1 MIRKDPRHCEQ
12 REVNLYK
19 DELFLNIRN
28 DVSEKVIFFFL
39 FLFVFFST
47 TAQNTPN
54 LYKNSDQK
62 AMNHWVDSI
71 FDTMTTDEKIG
82 QLFMI
87 IADPR
92 PSYHNRILNNIRDQ
106 KVGGILF
113 SSGKLSDEA
122 ESINLYQKNSR
133 IPLFISFDGEWGLAM
148 RLNDT
153 PRFPK
158 NMMLGAIQDN
168 EWLRLYGEEIG
179 RECKELGIQIN
190 FAPVLDVN
198 VNPDNPVIGT
208 RSFGENQQ
216 LVTEKGLAYSQGL
229 EKMQV
234 MAVGKHFP
242 GHGDTAK
249 DSHKTL
255 PKINRDRVRLDS
267 VELYPFVQYINAG
280 FSGIMTGHLS
290 IPVLDKS
297 NLPASL
303 SPQII
308 TNLLSKELD
317 FNGLKFTDALVMKGA
332 SAGTYSV
339 CVESLLAG
347 NDVLLSPEK
356 PATEF
361 AAVKKA
367 IETGVLS
374 MKMIE
379 EKCLKIL
386 QYKYIT
392 GLNRY
397 KPITTKGL
405 SGRLHST
412 FSDWL
417 IQKLNAEAVT
427 LLKNEQESL
436 PLKQLGKRKIA
447 VVSLGAEESNPFQQA
462 MALYDSF
469 DFFQLA
475 NGETPARVFDQL
487 KNYDVVVCAVHSEKA
502 GTYPE
507 LQALAAK
514 KELHLCFFT
523 SPYKLT
529 QYPAVSKAQSVVL
542 AYENTPYAQK
552 AAAEIIM
559 GGLPAKGKLPVSIAG
574 LFDYGTGLTT
584 QKERLSYQHPMEAG
598 MSEKT
603 LNKIAAIVK
612 EGIEKEAFPG
622 CQVLVA
628 KDGVVVYNQS
638 FGFFDYA
645 GTHPV
650 QNTDIYDLASV
661 TKATATL
668 SAVIELYDTGQL
680 KLSDPLSKYIPE
692 LRNTDKAN
700 ITIQEALFHQTGLS
714 PFLPFYM
721 GLIDTNSYEGSLYA
735 NKRNVTYR
743 ILYDKNTYMRTDFE
757 FFPDKVSQTPQKG
770 IQKQVAENFYI
781 ADDFN
786 QTVLQTIVE
795 SKLRNNKTYL
805 YSDLNFM
812 LLKEAVENISG
823 QSLDAL
829 VEKTFFAG
837 LGASTTTFLP
847 LKKFSKY
854 TIAPTEHDEF
864 LRNQILIGYT
874 HDEAAAVM
882 GNVSGNA
889 GLFSNANDLAK
900 LLQLFLNEGEY
911 GGERYFSQATA
922 RMFTQTKSPNS
933 RRGLGFDKP
942 DKIKETGSTSEKA
955 PASTYGHTGY
965 TGTCFWVDPDNQIL
979 YIFLSNRVYPSRTH
993 TQLMGLNI
1001 RTRIQDVIYE
1011 ALNAH

>member
-1 MIRKDPRHCEQ
+1 MNEKKIDDPRYCE
-12 REVNLYK
+12 R
-19 DELFLNIRN
+19 
-28 DVSEKVIFFFL
+28 SEAKRLLRDACNNGFKRVYCFFL
-39 FLFVFFST
+39 FIFLFLSIS
-47 TAQNTPN
+47 AQNPPN
-54 LYKNSDQK
+54 LYKNMDQK
-62 AMNHWVDSI
+62 AMNRWVDSI

-113 SSGKLSDEA
+113 SGGTLNDEA

-148 RLNDT
+148 RLDNT

-168 EWLRLYGEEIG
+168 DRLRLYGEEMG

-198 VNPDNPVIGT
+198 VNPDNPVIGA

-216 LVTEKGLAYSQGL
+216 LAAEKGLAYSRGL

-242 GHGDTAK
+242 GHGDTAD
-249 DSHKTL
+249 DSHNTL
-255 PKINRDRVRLDS
+255 PKINQNRSRLDS
-267 VELYPFVQYINAG
+267 VELYPFVQYIRAG

-290 IPVLDKS
+290 IPALDNQD

-308 TNLLSKELD
+308 TNLLTSELG
-317 FNGLKFTDALVMKGA
+317 FSGLKFTDALVMKGA
-332 SAGTYSV
+332 SGGTNSSV

-347 NDVLLSPEK
+347 NDILLSPEK
-356 PATEF
+356 PAAEF

-367 IETGVLS
+367 LETGVLS
-374 MKMIE
+374 MKLIE
-379 EKCLKIL
+379 EKCRKIL
-386 QYKYIT
+386 CYKYIT
-392 GLNRY
+392 GLSRY
-397 KPITTKGL
+397 KPIVTKGL
-405 SGRLHST
+405 NRRINST
-412 FSDWL
+412 YSDWL
-417 IQKLNAEAVT
+417 IQKLNAEAIT
-427 LLKNEQESL
+427 LLKNENEAL

-447 VVSLGAEESNPFQQA
+447 VVSLGADASNPFQET
-462 MALYDSF
+462 MALYDQF

-475 NGETPARVFDQL
+475 KGESPARLFAQL
-487 KNYDVVVCAVHSEKA
+487 KNYDTVVCAVHSDKIKD
-502 GTYPE
+502 YPE

-514 KELHLCFFT
+514 KEVHLCFFI
-523 SPYKLT
+523 SPYKLP
-529 QYPAVSKAQSVVL
+529 QYTVISKAKSVVL

-552 AAAEIIM
+552 AAAEIIL

-574 LFDYGTGLTT
+574 LFNQGAGLTT
-584 QKERLSYQHPMEAG
+584 QKVRLSYQHPMEVG
-598 MSEKT
+598 MSENV
-603 LNKIAAIVK
+603 LEKIEAIVK
-612 EGIEKEAFPG
+612 EGIDKQAFPG

-628 KDGVVVYNQS
+628 KDGVVVYNKS

-668 SAVIELYDTGQL
+668 PAIMELYDTGKL
-680 KLSDPLSKYIPE
+680 KLQDPLSKYIPE
-692 LRNTDKAN
+692 LRNTDKAA
-700 ITIQEALFHQTGLS
+700 ITVQDALFHQSGLP

-721 GLIDTNSYEGSLYA
+721 GLIDTESYTGSLYSA
-735 NKRNVTYR
+735 KRDFTYR
-743 ILYDKNTYMRTDFE
+743 IPYDKNMYMRADFK

-770 IQKQVAENFYI
+770 IQKQVAEHFYI

-786 QTVLQTIVE
+786 QTVLQQIAE

-823 QSLDAL
+823 RSLDAF
-829 VEKTFFAG
+829 VEKTLFAG

-847 LKKFSKY
+847 LKKFNKH

-900 LLQLFLNEGEY
+900 LLQLFLNDGEY
-911 GGERYFSQATA
+911 GGERYFSQATT
-922 RMFTQTKSPNS
+922 RTFTQTKSPNS

-942 DKIKETGSTSEKA
+942 DKTKETGSTGEKA

-965 TGTCFWVDPDNQIL
+965 TGTCFWVDPDNQLI

-1001 RTRIQDVIYE
+1001 RPRIQDVIYE
-1011 ALNAH
+1011 ALKQ